1 MPLNIDIQQILL
13 HLFNFFL
20 LLAGCYLLLYR
31 PVKNFMD
38 KRDATYSE
46 MDEQTKAA
54 LNEAEEMKA
63 SYASQL
69 GDVDRE
75 IREKRAQESARIE
88 EQTARQLK
96 EAQEE
101 ADRILAEAH
110 ENAKMEHDR
119 MIASAREEIVN
130 LAAETA
136 GKMIRQSLEMA
147 EESGSNE

>member
-38 KRDATYSE
+38 KRDATYSA
-46 MDEQTKAA
+46 MDEQAKAA

-63 SYASQL
+63 SYAAQM
-69 GDVDRE
+69 GDVDAE
-75 IREKRAQESARIE
+75 IREKRTQEAVRIE
-88 EQTARQLK
+88 EQTSRQLR
-96 EAQEE
+96 EAREE

-110 ENAKMEHDR
+110 ENARIEHDK

-136 GKMIRQSLEMA
+136 DKMLRQSLEMA

>member
-46 MDEQTKAA
+46 MDEQAKAA
-54 LNEAEEMKA
+54 LHEAEEMKA
-63 SYASQL
+63 SYAEQL
-69 GDVDRE
+69 DAVNAE
-75 IREKRAQESARIE
+75 IREKRAKEAARVE
-88 EQTARQLK
+88 EQTAQQIRD
-96 EAQEE
+96 AQAE
-101 ADRILAEAH
+101 ADRILTEAH
-110 ENAKMEHDR
+110 ENARLEHDK